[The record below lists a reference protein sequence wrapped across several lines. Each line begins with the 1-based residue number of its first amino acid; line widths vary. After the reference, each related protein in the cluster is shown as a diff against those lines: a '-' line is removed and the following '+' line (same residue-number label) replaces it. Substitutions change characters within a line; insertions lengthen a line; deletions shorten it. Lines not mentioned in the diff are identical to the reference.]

1 MDVFLRTKI
10 EAKLCEMEM
19 EVDNITTFWLYH
31 QKYLSDATSER
42 QKLDFLHPDQV
53 SELSS
58 PIRYHWCE
66 FCGEDGVFY
75 EPHIDQYACSE
86 CGACQ
91 ETIRDDFKIFVPE
104 SSIYKHSIHLHQILH
119 EMQCLR
125 ESIPPNLIADVRDFL
140 KANFTY
146 ERIKKSLRKLGYN
159 QHYSMVYSVQRDL
172 DETFTPLILR
182 YVRLTFCEA
191 KV

>member
-19 EVDNITTFWLYH
+19 EADNITTFWLYH

-53 SELSS
+53 SELST

-75 EPHIDQYACSE
+75 EPKIDQYACTE

-91 ETIRDDFKIFVPE
+91 ETTKMISKYSFPNPQSTNTQFIF
-104 SSIYKHSIHLHQILH
+104 
-119 EMQCLR
+119 
-125 ESIPPNLIADVRDFL
+125 
-140 KANFTY
+140 
-146 ERIKKSLRKLGYN
+146 IKSYTRCN
-159 QHYSMVYSVQRDL
+159 V
-172 DETFTPLILR
+172 
-182 YVRLTFCEA
+182 
-191 KV
+191 